1 MVIKMNQENL
11 NVIQEAINYLKS
23 AKLDTDKN
31 LINYAINY
39 INLAINNYNKEN
51 NNVDEDIVKDEH
63 FIYDEKSL
71 PNIFIN
77 YYNPKIYYE
86 DDVVIPFRFDDYH
99 QRGYKYD
106 E

>member
-71 PNIFIN
+71 KVMEIICLNFFI
-77 YYNPKIYYE
+77 I
-86 DDVVIPFRFDDYH
+86 IL
-99 QRGYKYD
+99 KYTMKMML
-106 E
+106 